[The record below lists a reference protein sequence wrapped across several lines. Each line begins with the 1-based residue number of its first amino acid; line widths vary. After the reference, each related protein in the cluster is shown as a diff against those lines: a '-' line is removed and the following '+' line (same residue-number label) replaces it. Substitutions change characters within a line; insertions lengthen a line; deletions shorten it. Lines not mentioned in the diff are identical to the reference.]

1 MKYLLIIA
9 VTGFVM
15 MGVVGCGQGAAN
27 APSGSTDLST
37 SPGRS
42 GERETTA
49 EQMTAEQTTSFYR
62 IPVPEVEYSNGGGR
76 GGGVLECADKRTK
89 GAVYDYALGIG
100 EKASPV
106 EQTRRKFSKRIEE
119 GDKVEIA
126 DQVGPTEG
134 WYGEALRTVRVVRDG
149 RVVAL
154 MFYKR
159 GQEVEGG
166 WLLDSYESCG
176 EF

>member
-1 MKYLLIIA
+1 M
-9 VTGFVM
+9 
-15 MGVVGCGQGAAN
+15 
-27 APSGSTDLST
+27 
-37 SPGRS
+37 
-42 GERETTA
+42 
-49 EQMTAEQTTSFYR
+49 
-62 IPVPEVEYSNGGGR
+62 
-76 GGGVLECADKRTK
+76 ECADKRTK

-100 EKASPV
+100 EKAGPV

-126 DQVGPTEG
+126 GQVGPTEG

-154 MFYKR
+154 MFYK
-159 GQEVEGG
+159 GG
-166 WLLDSYESCG
+166 IDSAGRWLLDSYEACG

>member
-15 MGVVGCGQGAAN
+15 MVVVGCAQGAAN
-27 APSGSTDLST
+27 APSG
-37 SPGRS
+37 S

-49 EQMTAEQTTSFYR
+49 EQMIAEQTTSFYR
-62 IPVPEVEYSNGGGR
+62 IPVPEVTYSNGGGR
-76 GGGVLECADKRTK
+76 GGGVLECADERTK

-106 EQTRRKFSKRIEE
+106 EQARRRFSKRIEE
-119 GDKVEIA
+119 GDTVEIA
-126 DQVGPTEG
+126 ERQGDPTVGY
-134 WYGEALRTVRVVRDG
+134 YGEALKTVRVVRDG

-154 MFYKR
+154 MFYK
-159 GQEVEGG
+159 EGIDSAG
-166 WLLDSYESCG
+166 RWLLDSYEACA
-176 EF
+176 

>member
-1 MKYLLIIA
+1 MKYLVIIA
-9 VTGFVM
+9 VTGFATMV
-15 MGVVGCGQGAAN
+15 VVGCGQGAGN
-27 APSGSTDLST
+27 TPSSATDPTT
-37 SPGRS
+37 SPGSS
-42 GERETTA
+42 GERATTA
-49 EQMTAEQTTSFYR
+49 EQNTAEQTTSFYR
-62 IPVPEVEYSNGGGR
+62 IPVSGNK
-76 GGGVLECADKRTK
+76 GVLECADKRTK
-89 GAVYDYALGIG
+89 GAIYDYALGIG
-100 EKASPV
+100 KKASPV
-106 EQTRRKFSKRIEE
+106 EQARRRFPKRIEE